1 MYFETE
7 QHREVEA
14 RMLQEVADKYGYTI
28 ERCSKAYPVDA
39 VFMRNGEAKR
49 LVEARRRYN
58 SKDEYPTFRWSLQKY
73 VSLMQYSVILPTS
86 LIVEW
91 TEGIY
96 ALDITRKQYPV
107 GFFHR
112 PNSSRCAADNEPCVD
127 IPVSDFKAVIERGAN
142 V

>member
-7 QHREVEA
+7 EHRKVEE

-39 VFMRNGEAKR
+39 VFMRNGVAKR

-58 SKDEYPTFRWSLQKY
+58 SKNAYPTLWWSLQKY
-73 VSLMQYSVILPTS
+73 VNLAQYSQILPTT

-96 ALDITRKQYPV
+96 ALDITRKAYPV
-107 GFFHR
+107 VYMRR
-112 PNSSRCAADNEPCVD
+112 PNGRCEADSEPCVD
-127 IPVSDFKAVIERGAN
+127 IPVSDFKAVIERQ
-142 V
+142 

>member
-14 RMLQEVADKYGYTI
+14 RMLQEVADKYGYQV

-39 VFMRNGEAKR
+39 VFMRNGVAKR

-58 SKDEYPTFRWSLQKY
+58 SKNAYPTFRWGLQKY
-73 VSLMQYSVILPTS
+73 VHVMQFSDVLPTT

-96 ALDITRKQYPV
+96 ALDIMRKQYPV
-107 GFFHR
+107 GFFR
-112 PNSSRCAADNEPCVD
+112 PREARREADNEPCVE

>member
-14 RMLQEVADKYGYTI
+14 RMLQEVADKYGYQV

-39 VFMRNGEAKR
+39 VFMRNGVAKR

-58 SKDEYPTFRWSLQKY
+58 SKNAYPTFRWGLQKY
-73 VSLMQYSVILPTS
+73 VHVMQFSDVLPTT

-96 ALDITRKQYPV
+96 ALDIMRKQYPV
-107 GFFHR
+107 GFFR
-112 PNSSRCAADNEPCVD
+112 PREPRREADNEPCVE
-127 IPVSDFKAVIERGAN
+127 IPVSDFKAVIERQ
-142 V
+142 

>member
-39 VFMRNGEAKR
+39 VFMRNGVAKR

-58 SKDEYPTFRWSLQKY
+58 SKDAYPTLWWSLQKY
-73 VSLMQYSVILPTS
+73 VSLSQYSQILPTT

-96 ALDITRKQYPV
+96 ALDITRKAYPV
-107 GFFHR
+107 IYMRR
-112 PNSSRCAADNEPCVD
+112 PNGRCAADNEPCVD
-127 IPVSDFKAVIERGAN
+127 IPVSDFKAVIERQ
-142 V
+142 

>member
-39 VFMRNGEAKR
+39 VFMRNGVAKH

-58 SKDEYPTFRWSLQKY
+58 SKNKYPTFKWSLQKY
-73 VSLMQYSVILPTS
+73 VHVAQFSDVIPTT

-91 TEGIY
+91 DEGIY
-96 ALDITRKQYPV
+96 QVPITRKKYPV
-107 GFFHR
+107 GFFKR
-112 PNSSRCAADNEPCVD
+112 PLGRCAADSEPCVE
-127 IPVSDFKAVIERGAN
+127 IPVSEFTAMIERGAN